1 MRRSLSLLPL
11 LLAACV
17 PASRPPEA
25 PSAPPPPRVA
35 APAPTPALPV
45 PAAGSDWRDWP
56 LTPGEWRY
64 RRDARGAIALF
75 GRADSD
81 ALLTLRCDA
90 AERRMFLS
98 LAGTA
103 ATPLTLR
110 ASSTARAVPVQST
123 GGTPAYVAAALA
135 PTDPLLDALAFSRGR
150 FVVEQ
155 AGRPPL
161 VIPAHAEIGRVAEDC
176 RD

>member
-1 MRRSLSLLPL
+1 MRRALTLPL

-17 PASRPPEA
+17 PAGRPPE
-25 PSAPPPPRVA
+25 PPVAPRVA
-35 APAPTPALPV
+35 APAPSASLPV
-45 PAAGSDWRDWP
+45 PAIGSDWRDWP
-56 LTPGEWRY
+56 LTPGRWSY

-75 GRADSD
+75 GETGAD
-81 ALLTLRCDA
+81 ALLTLRCDLGG
-90 AERRMFLS
+90 RRMFLS
-98 LAGTA
+98 RSGAP

-110 ASSTARAVPVQST
+110 ASSTARVVPVQPT
-123 GGTPAYVAAALA
+123 GGTPEHVAAALI

-161 VIPAHAEIGRVAEDC
+161 VVPAHAEIGRVTEDC
-176 RD
+176 RG

>member
-1 MRRSLSLLPL
+1 MRRTLSLLPF

-17 PASRPPEA
+17 PAGRPPEG
-25 PSAPPPPRVA
+25 PPAPPPARIA
-35 APAPTPALPV
+35 TPAPFTPV
-45 PAAGSDWRDWP
+45 PELGSDWRDWP

-64 RRDARGAIALF
+64 RRDARGTVALF
-75 GRADSD
+75 GQSGAD
-81 ALLTLRCDA
+81 ALLLLRCDPG
-90 AERRMFLS
+90 ERRMFLS
-98 LAGTA
+98 VSGTD

-110 ASSTARAVPVQST
+110 ASSTARVVPVQPT
-123 GGTPAYVAAALA
+123 GGAPAYIAAAFA

-161 VIPAHAEIGRVAEDC
+161 VVPAHAEIGRVTEDC
-176 RD
+176 RG

>member
-1 MRRSLSLLPL
+1 MRRSFSLFPL
-11 LLAACV
+11 MLAACV

-25 PSAPPPPRVA
+25 PPAPPPPPRVI
-35 APAPTPALPV
+35 APAPVLPV

-64 RRDARGAIALF
+64 RRDARGSEAMF
-75 GRADSD
+75 GT
-81 ALLTLRCDA
+81 LLTLRCDP
-90 AERRMFLS
+90 AERRMVLS
-98 LAGTA
+98 LNGAPA
-103 ATPLTLR
+103 APVTMR
-110 ASSTARAVPVQST
+110 ASSTARVVPVQ
-123 GGTPAYVAAALA
+123 PAGQAAVAAFA

-161 VIPAHAEIGRVAEDC
+161 VVPAHAEIGRVTEDC